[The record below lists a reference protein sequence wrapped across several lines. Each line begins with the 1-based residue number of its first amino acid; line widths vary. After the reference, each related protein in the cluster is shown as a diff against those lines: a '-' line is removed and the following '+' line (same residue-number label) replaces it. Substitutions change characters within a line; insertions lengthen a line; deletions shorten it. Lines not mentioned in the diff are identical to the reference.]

1 MIKNILFNTPNEQSS
16 FGYADRCGT
25 KASPSKG
32 QRFNVFGFVALFL
45 SLSTT
50 LIAEGITLSGTVISD
65 NQKMI
70 TSRYMGFVT
79 NVNASEGEQV
89 KRGQLLYTIDSKEV
103 DSAKTRVELGIS
115 QAQLALQMNQ
125 NQLNNVRLNL
135 ARHKRLLEKN
145 MVSKF
150 EVENLEL
157 AAKNLED
164 MVIISKKQV
173 EQANA
178 QLKEVENQYKYL
190 RIEAPND
197 GVIVAK
203 NIKVGEMAMPGMPA
217 FVLSDLNDLKIAVE
231 VAERDLPRV
240 PYGKKVKVQVP
251 SVGLVGVGKVSAI
264 IPSSNP
270 MTHTFKIKV
279 AFDRNKMAIYPGM
292 YATVTVE

>member
-1 MIKNILFNTPNEQSS
+1 MKKILLL
-16 FGYADRCGT
+16 AALA
-25 KASPSKG
+25 AS
-32 QRFNVFGFVALFL
+32 LF
-45 SLSTT
+45 
-50 LIAEGITLSGTVISD
+50 AEGMTLSGTVISD

-79 NVNASEGEQV
+79 QVGASEGEQV

-125 NQLNNVRLNL
+125 NQLSNVRLNL
-135 ARHKRLLEKN
+135 ARFKRLLEKS
-145 MVSKF
+145 MVSKY

-164 MVIISKKQV
+164 MVTISKKQV

-178 QLKEVENQYKYL
+178 QLKEVQNQYRYL

-231 VAERDLPRV
+231 VAESDLSKV
-240 PYGKKVKVQVP
+240 PYGKKVQVQVP
-251 SVGLVGVGKVSAI
+251 SVGLNGIGTVTAI

-270 MTHTFKIKV
+270 MTHTFKVKV
-279 AFDRNKMAIYPGM
+279 SFDRSKMTIYPGM